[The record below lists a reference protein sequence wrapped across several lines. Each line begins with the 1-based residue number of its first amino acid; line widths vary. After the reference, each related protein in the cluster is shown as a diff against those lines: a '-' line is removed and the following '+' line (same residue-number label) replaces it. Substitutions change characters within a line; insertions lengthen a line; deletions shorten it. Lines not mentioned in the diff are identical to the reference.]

1 MVYDDLVLCLKYIN
15 VSGILI
21 DRFKTDATNNAVSVI
36 KYPWSNHNIFVKIS
50 RHNVYNEVYLT
61 VNNSEHEKEARLKIK
76 QLDLKAKAD

>member
-1 MVYDDLVLCLKYIN
+1 MQ
-15 VSGILI
+15 
-21 DRFKTDATNNAVSVI
+21 
-36 KYPWSNHNIFVKIS
+36 